1 MLGDGILKGMAETAA
16 EHDGGCLGELVKQ
29 AAYYTGI
36 TEKAALVREALTR
49 LVRNE
54 AARRLAALG
63 GSDPEA
69 EAALRGQAATQATF
83 ERAAEVLLRSA
94 KGFAHNTFKIDLAR
108 RAIVRALTQA
118 ARGTPQSQ
126 SDKKIR

>member
-1 MLGDGILKGMAETAA
+1 MHMRTTIALD
-16 EHDGGCLGELVKQ
+16 DELMKQ

-63 GSDPEA
+63 GSDPAA
-69 EAALRGQAATQATF
+69 EAAPRRRTQ
-83 ERAAEVLLRSA
+83 
-94 KGFAHNTFKIDLAR
+94 D
-108 RAIVRALTQA
+108 
-118 ARGTPQSQ
+118 
-126 SDKKIR
+126 